1 MISPTERGQILSK
14 VQKTVQTS
22 YYAPDFNGKAWDAI
36 VAAHKQA
43 IIDAPDTGTFE
54 KEMAV
59 MLADLDARMG
69 LLSPDSK
76 ITPRNSINASFRAVD
91 IPALGAKKWVFQD
104 VLPGGIAERAGIRP
118 GDALIKLDGVA
129 VLPPDHPAFI
139 MGKVIPI
146 EVLRENETRAHDLD
160 LKTAAPKY
168 EDNPYSEPSSVVGHF
183 IQDGIAVVK
192 VNLFPGKIGIDFAN
206 ALTRL
211 FQGKLATA
219 DRLLIDLR
227 GNPGGG
233 IGGLRLMSL
242 LTPDKHPVGYSLD
255 RKMAEKGVSKDSLPR
270 LSKIPSQKW
279 EIAILAIEFGTKKSV
294 VLQTEG
300 LGPRKYQGRVVI
312 LVNEHTTG
320 AAEMVALF
328 AQEHNLAKTVGMKT
342 PGRLISRSGI
352 KVGGGYRLV
361 LPVASYQ
368 SWQGRKL
375 DGEGIEPDVV
385 VDWSFADTVHGKDSQ
400 LDRALEV
407 LRQL

>member
-1 MISPTERGQILSK
+1 MISPTERAQILSK

-36 VAAHKQA
+36 VAAHKQG
-43 IIDAPDTGTFE
+43 IIDAPDTATFE
-54 KEMAV
+54 REIAV
-59 MLADLDARMG
+59 MLADLDGRMG
-69 LLSPDSK
+69 LLGPDSK

-91 IPALGAKKWVFQD
+91 IPTLGAKRWVSQD
-104 VLPGGIAERAGIRP
+104 VLPGGIAERAGIKP
-118 GDALIKLDGVA
+118 GDALIKVDGVA
-129 VLPPDHPAFI
+129 VMPPEHPAFM

-146 EVLRENETRAHDLD
+146 EVLRNNETIAHDLD
-160 LKTAAPKY
+160 LKTPAPKY
-168 EDNPYSEPSSVVGHF
+168 KDNPYSEPSSVVGHVVH
-183 IQDGIAVVK
+183 DGIAVLK
-192 VNLFPGKIGIDFAN
+192 VSLFPGKIGIDFAN

-211 FQGKLATA
+211 FQGELAEA

-242 LTPDKHPVGYSLD
+242 LTPDKHPIGYSLD

-270 LSKIPSQKW
+270 LGKIPSQKW

-300 LGPRKYQGRVVI
+300 LGPRRYQGRVVI

-328 AQEHNLAKTVGMKT
+328 AQEHNLATIVGMKT
-342 PGRLISRSGI
+342 PGRLISRSGV

-385 VDWSFADTVHGKDSQ
+385 VDWSFENALHGIDMQ

>member
-36 VAAHKQA
+36 VAAHRQA
-43 IIDAPDTGTFE
+43 IIDAPDIRAFE

-69 LLSPDSK
+69 LLGPDSK

-91 IPALGAKKWVFQD
+91 IAALGAKRWVFQD
-104 VLPGGIAERAGIRP
+104 VLPGGIAERVGIRP

-129 VLPPDHPAFI
+129 VLPPDHPAFV

-160 LKTAAPKY
+160 LQTAAPKY

-192 VNLFPGKIGIDFAN
+192 VSLFPGKIGIDFAN
-206 ALTRL
+206 ALTHL

-219 DRLLIDLR
+219 DRLVIDLR

-242 LTPDKHPVGYSLD
+242 LTPGKHPVGYSLD
-255 RKMAEKGVSKDSLPR
+255 RKMAEKRVSKDSLPR

-279 EIAILAIEFGTKKSV
+279 EIAILAIEFGTRKSV

-300 LGPRKYQGRVVI
+300 LGPQKYQGRVVI

-328 AQEHNLAKTVGMKT
+328 AQEHTLAKIVGMKT
-342 PGRLISRSGI
+342 PGRLISRSGV

-368 SWQGRKL
+368 SWNGRKL
-375 DGEGIEPDVV
+375 DGNGIEPDVV
-385 VDWSFADTVHGKDSQ
+385 VDWSFEDAIQGKDSQ
-400 LDRALEV
+400 LDRALKV